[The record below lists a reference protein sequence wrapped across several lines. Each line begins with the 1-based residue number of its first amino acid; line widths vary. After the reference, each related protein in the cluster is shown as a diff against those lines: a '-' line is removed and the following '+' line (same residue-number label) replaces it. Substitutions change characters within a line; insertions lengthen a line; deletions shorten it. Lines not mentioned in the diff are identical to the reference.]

1 MLALLGLRPD
11 KFFQK
16 KKKKKRKPF
25 PLETKGK
32 AVKVFEKKNANEI
45 KDRINNIFRCY
56 YQNKESKSH
65 FIFKTRRA

>member
-25 PLETKGK
+25 PLEAKGK
-32 AVKVFEKKNANEI
+32 AVMVFGKKMLVRLI
-45 KDRINNIFRCY
+45 SDI
-56 YQNKESKSH
+56 
-65 FIFKTRRA
+65 

>member
-32 AVKVFEKKNANEI
+32 AVKVFEKKMLM
-45 KDRINNIFRCY
+45 RL
-56 YQNKESKSH
+56 
-65 FIFKTRRA
+65 KTE

>member
-25 PLETKGK
+25 PLEAKGK
-32 AVKVFEKKNANEI
+32 AVKVFGKKMLKRLI
-45 KDRINNIFRCY
+45 TDV
-56 YQNKESKSH
+56 
-65 FIFKTRRA
+65 

>member
-25 PLETKGK
+25 Q
-32 AVKVFEKKNANEI
+32 KVANGRLSRFLRKK
-45 KDRINNIFRCY
+45 
-56 YQNKESKSH
+56 
-65 FIFKTRRA
+65 